1 MRSEQDSSDQ
11 LSSRALDA
19 YSTVVTEVAR
29 RVGPAVVQIDT
40 QTRGRGRRA
49 NLAHLTPFP
58 DQRSGLGSGFLFRP
72 DGHILT
78 NAHVVHRAEKIRAT
92 LPDRRYFKAAV
103 VGSDPGYD
111 LAILKIE
118 GEDLPFAELGGSED
132 LTVGQLIVAIGNPL
146 GLGWTVTAGVVSA
159 LGRSLRPR
167 PNLFL
172 DDLIQTDASIN
183 PGNSGGPLADASGRV
198 VGINT
203 AILYGAQGI
212 GFAVSST
219 TAQEIVTDVV
229 DRGRKIRPWLG
240 VGGYGQRLDLSV
252 VREMGMGQEEG
263 ILILDVVPH
272 SPAADAGLRP
282 LDVLCAINERP
293 VTSIA
298 ELRHALR
305 ELRPGDQVLLT
316 VLRGR
321 QKMERPVVLTPF
333 PSS

>member
-1 MRSEQDSSDQ
+1 MTSKPDSARRSD
-11 LSSRALDA
+11 RALDA
-19 YSTVVTEVAR
+19 YSKAVTEVAR
-29 RVGPAVVQIDT
+29 IVGPAVAQIDT
-40 QTRGRGRRA
+40 HIRGRSRRA
-49 NLAHLTPFP
+49 DLAHLAPFP

-72 DGHILT
+72 DGYILT
-78 NAHVVHRAEKIRAT
+78 NAHVVHRAERMRAT
-92 LPDRRYFKAAV
+92 LPDGRYFNASL
-103 VGSDPGYD
+103 VGSDPGCD
-111 LAILKIE
+111 LAVLKVD
-118 GEDLPFAELGGSED
+118 GDDLPFAELGGSEE
-132 LTVGQLIVAIGNPL
+132 LEVGQLVVAIGNPL

-212 GFAVSST
+212 GFALSSA
-219 TAQEIVTDVV
+219 TAREIVADVV

-240 VGGYGQRLDLSV
+240 VGGYGQRLDLDV
-252 VREMGMGQEEG
+252 VEEVGLGQGEG

-272 SPAADAGLRP
+272 SPAAEAGLRS
-282 LDVLCAINERP
+282 LDVLCAIGERP

-298 ELRHALR
+298 DLRQALR
-305 ELRPGDQVLLT
+305 ELHPGDQVLLT

-321 QKMERPVVLTPF
+321 QKMDRLAVLAPF